1 MPFTGMDG
9 DVSEKQFLFGTPIGA
24 GCWQCLYSDSEGVRY
39 HGKRKKDFRQWRN
52 ISKAATFSGESMRAE
67 RKFWFFSLMALGLL
81 FVLGVMLGVP
91 CRVHAEE
98 LSVESEKNEIYDALK
113 ERMETSWDRG
123 MEQLEQTE
131 PIEITGNIA
140 ERFFRS
146 IAAALYQN
154 LKSIQ
159 AGALLIG
166 VVSFVLGGVMV
177 LLARKDKKIQKKA
190 IGICMTA
197 IPGLLTVLVIGIAWF
212 VGLFR

>member
-1 MPFTGMDG
+1 
-9 DVSEKQFLFGTPIGA
+9 
-24 GCWQCLYSDSEGVRY
+24 
-39 HGKRKKDFRQWRN
+39 
-52 ISKAATFSGESMRAE
+52 MRAE

>member
-1 MPFTGMDG
+1 
-9 DVSEKQFLFGTPIGA
+9 
-24 GCWQCLYSDSEGVRY
+24 
-39 HGKRKKDFRQWRN
+39 
-52 ISKAATFSGESMRAE
+52 MRAE
-67 RKFWFFSLMALGLL
+67 QKLRLFSLAVLGLL
-81 FVLGVMLGVP
+81 FVFGVMWGVP

-98 LSVESEKNEIYDALK
+98 FSVEPEKNAIYDALK
-113 ERMETSWDRG
+113 ERMETAWDRG
-123 MEQLEQTE
+123 MEQLEQAE

-154 LKSIQ
+154 LKSIK